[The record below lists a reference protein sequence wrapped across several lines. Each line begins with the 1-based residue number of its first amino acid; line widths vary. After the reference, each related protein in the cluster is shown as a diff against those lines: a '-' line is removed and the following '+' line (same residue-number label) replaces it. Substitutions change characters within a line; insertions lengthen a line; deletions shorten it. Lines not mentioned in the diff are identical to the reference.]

1 VQYSV
6 GGGLSVT
13 ATLSNNTPQTH
24 TGNFI
29 FDSETF
35 TFLAGVGAPSNFLTP
50 SLSLTAGPFS
60 GPPVTLVP
68 GQLPV
73 LFSLS
78 APLASPVQA
87 VVSGLNAYI
96 GVGTFQALVDT
107 NTLDHFEGTPPLDG
121 SITTSD
127 VTPEINI
134 EYDFTTTTNTPPP
147 VPEPTSLG
155 LLVVGLAGL
164 GAVRRRKI
172 PNPPCSGG

>member
-107 NTLDHFEGTPPLDG
+107 NTLDHFEGTPP
-121 SITTSD
+121 SMAAS
-127 VTPEINI
+127 
-134 EYDFTTTTNTPPP
+134 PPP
-147 VPEPTSLG
+147 T
-155 LLVVGLAGL
+155 
-164 GAVRRRKI
+164 
-172 PNPPCSGG
+172 